1 MKTTIATIAAAFA
14 LIANFGISQ
23 AATPTAPAAVGT
35 ALPSFEGQS
44 LDGKTVTSSQLRG
57 KVVVLNEWATWC
69 PPCRH
74 ETPDMI
80 AAYHKLHASDVVFL
94 GLDDN
99 ETVPVVK
106 SFITAHGVP
115 YPTILVST
123 HLRQLISVGGI
134 PTTIVVDKN
143 GIVRARWT
151 GGVTPAQLAEFID
164 GARKGQNVYYVS
176 PVQKHLDSMLASGQF
191 TLTGSPAEVR
201 AGAAAA
207 IKQVA
212 ASDAYLNA
220 LPSSEADSYDY
231 AHTSREQGAL
241 QYAAATA
248 LLGLQNTPQQ
258 KYDAYILQAKAYTNL
273 GDSAGAVRA
282 TRSALALKPSDPT
295 TIFRMARALGASG
308 NYTAAIPY
316 ATKYTNLRP
325 QDSDGFSW
333 LAIFY
338 KRSGQPQQAIAPFL
352 KSTALLEDAVKTSPP
367 KDRSDNAANAADELL
382 SLGDAYVT
390 LGDGQKAQD
399 AYDSAKR
406 YADMVDPK
414 SPAAEIRDRVTERVA
429 EGTVAVAMKQNSNM
443 AISLTKWTGADL
455 PGSVSSTYKY
465 RLIVVAKSGQ
475 PVTLTAENLAPG
487 WVASFC
493 ADRLCSPGKVTFTPP
508 QSGVK
513 TYEFQLVPPTPGAKP
528 GNNIT
533 VASNGVTATVPA
545 R

>member
-1 MKTTIATIAAAFA
+1 MKTTIATIAAAVA
-14 LIANFGISQ
+14 LVASYGISQ
-23 AATPTAPAAVGT
+23 AAAPTAPASVGT

-74 ETPDMI
+74 ETADMI
-80 AAYHKLHASDVVFL
+80 TAYNKLHASDVVFL

-106 SFITAHGVP
+106 SFISTRGVP
-115 YPTILVST
+115 YPTILVSS
-123 HLRQLISVGGI
+123 HLRQLISVAAI

-151 GGVTPAQLAEFID
+151 GGVTPAQLAEFIN
-164 GARKGQNVYYVS
+164 GARQGHNVYYLS
-176 PVQKHLDSMLASGQF
+176 PVQKKLDSMLATGQF
-191 TLTGSPAEVR
+191 TFSGSPSQVR
-201 AGAAAA
+201 AEADAAVKQIAAAE
-207 IKQVA
+207 
-212 ASDAYLNA
+212 AYLSS
-220 LPSSEADSYDY
+220 LPSSQSDSYDY
-231 AHTSREQGAL
+231 SRTSREEGAL

-248 LLGLQNTPQQ
+248 VLKLQNTPQQ
-258 KYDAYILQAKAYTNL
+258 KFAAYLLQAKGLANL

-282 TRSALALKPSDPT
+282 TRNALALQPHDPT
-295 TIFRMARALGASG
+295 TIFRMARALGAAG
-308 NYTAAIPY
+308 DYTAAIPY
-316 ATKYTNLRP
+316 AIKYTNLRP

-352 KSTALLEDAVKTSPP
+352 KSTALLEAAVKSSAP

-390 LGDGQKAQD
+390 LGDGSQAQQ
-399 AYDSAKR
+399 AYDSAKH
-406 YADMVDPK
+406 YAAMVDPK
-414 SPAAEIRDRVTERVA
+414 SPAGEIRDRVTERAA
-429 EGTVAVAMKQNSNM
+429 EGTVAVAVKQNSNM
-443 AISLTKWTGADL
+443 AISVTKWTGADL

-508 QSGVK
+508 ESGVK

-533 VASNGVTATVPA
+533 VASNGVTAAVPA

>member
-1 MKTTIATIAAAFA
+1 MKATIASIALLFA
-14 LIANFGISQ
+14 VVAGYGIAP

-44 LDGKTVTSSQLRG
+44 LDGKTVSSSQFRG

-74 ETPDMI
+74 ETPDMVK
-80 AAYHKLHASDVVFL
+80 AYNKLHASDVMFV

-106 SFITAHGVP
+106 SFISEHGVP
-115 YPTILVST
+115 YSTILVST
-123 HLRQLISVGGI
+123 HLRQLISVAAI

-164 GARKGQNVYYVS
+164 GARQGRNVYYVS
-176 PVQKHLDSMLASGQF
+176 PVQRHLDSMLAAGQF
-191 TLTGSPAEVR
+191 TYTGSPTQIR
-201 AGAAAA
+201 ATAAAA
-207 IKQVA
+207 VKQVA
-212 ASDAYLNA
+212 AAEAYLGS
-220 LPSSEADSYDY
+220 LPSSQSDSYDY
-231 AHTSREQGAL
+231 AHTSREEGAL

-258 KYDAYILQAKAYTNL
+258 KYAAYSLQAKGLSNL
-273 GDSAGAVRA
+273 GDSAGAVRS
-282 TRSALALKPSDPT
+282 TRNALAIQPNDPA
-295 TIFRMARALGASG
+295 TIFKMARAYGAAG
-308 NYTAAIPY
+308 DYTAAIPY
-316 ATKYTNLRP
+316 AVKYTDARP
-325 QDSDGFSW
+325 QDPDGYSW

-352 KSTALLEDAVKTSPP
+352 KSTALLEAAVKSSPP

-390 LGDGQKAQD
+390 LGDGQQAQS
-399 AYDSAKR
+399 AYASAKR

-414 SPAAEIRDRVTERVA
+414 SPAAEIKDRVSERAA
-429 EGTVAVAMKQNSNM
+429 EGIVAVAVKQGSNL
-443 AISLTKWTGADL
+443 AISVTKWTGADL

-465 RLIVVAKSGQ
+465 RLIVVTKGGQ
-475 PVTLTAENLAPG
+475 PVTLTAQNLAPG

-508 QSGVK
+508 ESGVK
-513 TYEFQLVPPTPGAKP
+513 TYEFQLVPPNPGAKP
-528 GNNIT
+528 NDNIA
-533 VASNGVTATVPA
+533 VVSNGVTATVPA

>member
-1 MKTTIATIAAAFA
+1 MKTTIATIAAAVA
-14 LIANFGISQ
+14 LIASFGISQ
-23 AATPTAPAAVGT
+23 AATPTAPASVGT

-74 ETPDMI
+74 ETADMI
-80 AAYHKLHASDVVFL
+80 AAYNKLHASDVVFL

-106 SFITAHGVP
+106 SFISTRGVP
-115 YPTILVST
+115 YPTILVSS
-123 HLRQLISVGGI
+123 HLRQLISVAAI

-151 GGVTPAQLAEFID
+151 GGVTPAQLAEFIN
-164 GARKGQNVYYVS
+164 GARQGRNVYYLS
-176 PVQKHLDSMLASGQF
+176 PVQKKLDSMLATGQF
-191 TLTGSPAEVR
+191 TLTGSPAQVR
-201 AGAAAA
+201 AGADAAV
-207 IKQVA
+207 KQVA
-212 ASDAYLNA
+212 AAEAYLNG
-220 LPSSEADSYDY
+220 LPSSQSDSYDY
-231 AHTSREQGAL
+231 ARTSREEGAL

-248 LLGLQNTPQQ
+248 VLKLQNTPQQ
-258 KYDAYILQAKAYTNL
+258 KFAAYLLQAKGLSNL
-273 GDSAGAVRA
+273 GDSAGAVRS
-282 TRSALALKPSDPT
+282 TRNALALQPNDPA
-295 TIFRMARALGASG
+295 TIFRMARALGAAG
-308 NYTAAIPY
+308 DYAAAIPY
-316 ATKYTNLRP
+316 AIKYTNLRP

-352 KSTALLEDAVKTSPP
+352 KSTALLEAAVKTSAP

-390 LGDGQKAQD
+390 LGDGPQAQQ
-399 AYDSAKR
+399 AYDSAKH
-406 YADMVDPK
+406 YAGMVDPK
-414 SPAAEIRDRVTERVA
+414 SPAAEIRDRVTERAA
-429 EGTVAVAMKQNSNM
+429 EGTVAVAVKQNSNM
-443 AISLTKWTGADL
+443 AISVTKWTGADL

-508 QSGVK
+508 ESGVK